1 MYIQVRVYVKHDYDL
16 IAMGHLPYLKL
27 DDLIHMCVCAYVR
40 KTDLVLP
47 LPSEFS
53 NTFYKDDIRIC
64 VTFDDE
70 KDADVIS
77 WLKNVKYG
85 LLNSVLKMITR
96 SYIPK
101 DIIEKTFLTDN
112 ENDKVELSGATK
124 TRKEN
129 QNRAHKPEAS
139 IGMPFQPGVQEPAVS
154 DLRPMQSTAG
164 PVPYIP
170 SRTTAAP
177 EPNTPQ
183 FTPYYSSRTTAA
195 PEAYASTPQSSPTVP
210 PTFQLTEPESPP
222 ARSNMYQPNEPQYTQ
237 PPDPAPTDVM
247 TTDPTED
254 SSGDVFDMFDAMID

>member
-101 DIIEKTFLTDN
+101 DIIEKTFLADN

-170 SRTTAAP
+170 SMTTPVP
-177 EPNTPQ
+177 EPNTSP
-183 FTPYYSSRTTAA
+183 FTHYYPSVS
-195 PEAYASTPQSSPTVP
+195 
-210 PTFQLTEPESPP
+210 PTFQLTEPDSPP

-237 PPDPAPTDVM
+237 PPDPAPTDVTDVM

>member
-101 DIIEKTFLTDN
+101 DIIEKTFLADN

-154 DLRPMQSTAG
+154 ELKPMQSTAG

-170 SRTTAAP
+170 STTTPVP
-177 EPNTPQ
+177 EPNMSP
-183 FTPYYSSRTTAA
+183 FTHYYPSV
-195 PEAYASTPQSSPTVP
+195 SPTFQP
-210 PTFQLTEPESPP
+210 FQLTEPDSPP
-222 ARSNMYQPNEPQYTQ
+222 ARSNMYQPPEPQYTQ

-247 TTDPTED
+247 TTDPTEG